1 VSKFRH
7 LPAVG
12 RVIIVAVAFGVVAV
26 AAVACATSYNAIYRL
41 VGLLGLYGTGITQAF
56 PVLLDAAFIIAE
68 FAAVLGGIMRA
79 VTASEDVTKG
89 WPYTAMLVCGAG
101 TLAFNIGHALT
112 LGRDSLT
119 VWRCVVASL
128 PPVLMIISFQVL
140 IAIVKWV
147 MLHLGR
153 PLNSAAALSPTGYPA
168 VPSPAPGALY
178 RPDVAPWGAVPPGV
192 PGYGAG
198 PYGPAALYGQNP
210 SWAPSQIQQIG
221 QSAEVVNQANANGGN
236 GEVTEATKRRQVE
249 THLARLAPDQL
260 QRLAG
265 LGPKAAARELTPALN
280 GQGVAVSER
289 YVQQI
294 LDEFLAAQQQA
305 NGARRRK
312 H

>member
-1 VSKFRH
+1 VTKFRH
-7 LPAVG
+7 LPTVG
-12 RVIIVAVAFGVVAV
+12 RVIIVAVAFGVLAV

-41 VGLLGLYGTGITQAF
+41 VGMLGLYGTGITKAF
-56 PVLLDAAFIIAE
+56 PMLLDTAFIIAE

-153 PLNSAAALSPTGYPA
+153 PLNSATALSPTGYPGP
-168 VPSPAPGALY
+168 VPAAMY
-178 RPDVAPWGAVPPGV
+178 RPDLAPYGAVPPGV
-192 PGYGAG
+192 AGYGPG
-198 PYGPAALYGQNP
+198 PYAPPAPYGQNP
-210 SWAPSQIQQIG
+210 SWAPSQIPQNG
-221 QSAEVVNQANANGGN
+221 QPAVEGN
-236 GEVTEATKRRQVE
+236 GALDQAEATKRRQVE
-249 THLARLAPDQL
+249 AHLAGLVPDQL
-260 QRLAG
+260 DRLAG
-265 LGPKAAARELTPALN
+265 LGPRAAAREMTAALN
-280 GQGVAVSER
+280 GQGVQVSER

-294 LDEFLAAQQQA
+294 WDDWMA
-305 NGARRRK
+305 ARRGSGRARARK
-312 H
+312 PKR

>member
-1 VSKFRH
+1 VTKFRH
-7 LPAVG
+7 LPTVG
-12 RVIIVAVAFGVVAV
+12 RVIIVAVAFGVLAV

-41 VGLLGLYGTGITQAF
+41 VGMLGLYGGGITKAF
-56 PVLLDAAFIIAE
+56 PLLLDTAFIIAE

-153 PLNSAAALSPTGYPA
+153 PLNSATALSPTGYPGLIPAA
-168 VPSPAPGALY
+168 VY
-178 RPDVAPWGAVPPGV
+178 PPGIAYGAMPGSPL
-192 PGYGAG
+192 PGYGPG
-198 PYGPAALYGQNP
+198 PYGPPAPYGQNP
-210 SWAPSQIQQIG
+210 SWAPSQIPQNG
-221 QSAEVVNQANANGGN
+221 QPAVEGSGPNGN
-236 GEVTEATKRRQVE
+236 GELAEVTKRRQVE
-249 THLARLAPDQL
+249 AYLAGLTPDQL

-280 GQGVAVSER
+280 GQGLQVSER

-294 LDEFLAAQQQA
+294 LDEFLAARRGSDA
-305 NGARRRK
+305 AAHRRK
-312 H
+312 R

>member
-1 VSKFRH
+1 VTKFRH
-7 LPAVG
+7 LPTVG
-12 RVIIVAVAFGVVAV
+12 RVIIVAVAFGVLAV

-41 VGLLGLYGTGITQAF
+41 VGMLGLYGGGITKAF
-56 PVLLDAAFIIAE
+56 PMLLDTAFIIAE

-153 PLNSAAALSPTGYPA
+153 PLNSATALSPTGYPGP
-168 VPSPAPGALY
+168 VPAAMY
-178 RPDVAPWGAVPPGV
+178 PPGIAYGAMPGSPV
-192 PGYGAG
+192 PGYGPG
-198 PYGPAALYGQNP
+198 MPEPPAAFGQMPSATRPGNP
-210 SWAPSQIQQIG
+210 Q
-221 QSAEVVNQANANGGN
+221 NGHALGDD
-236 GEVTEATKRRQVE
+236 ATKRAAVE
-249 THLARLAPDQL
+249 MYLSGLGPDQL
-260 QRLAG
+260 AAATGSSVVVALAG
-265 LGPKAAARELTPALN
+265 
-280 GQGVAVSER
+280 QGMAVDER
-289 YVQQI
+289 YARRI
-294 LDEFLAAQQQA
+294 LDEWNA
-305 NGARRRK
+305 ARRQTNASNKRRGPGR
-312 H
+312 